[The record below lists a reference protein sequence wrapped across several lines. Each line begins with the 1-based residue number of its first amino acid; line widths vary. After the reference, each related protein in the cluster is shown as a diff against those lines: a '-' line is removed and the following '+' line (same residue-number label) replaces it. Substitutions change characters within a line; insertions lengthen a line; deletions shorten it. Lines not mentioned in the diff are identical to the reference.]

1 MIDAAAFAAAMASL
15 GPFEPAPRLAVAVSG
30 GADSMALALLTA
42 DWAAAAGGEAVALTV
57 DHRLRPGSAAEAR
70 QVAAWMAARS
80 ISHHILVRAGGRPA
94 TGLQAAAR
102 TARYELLE
110 DWCRQHHVRHLL
122 LAHHQDDQAETL
134 LLRLGR
140 GSGADGLAAMAAV
153 APRRG
158 LRLLRPLLDFPG
170 AALRA
175 VLRDRRQDW
184 VEDPS
189 NEDPAYARVRL
200 RQLLP
205 LLAAEGLTADRL
217 AATARRLGR
226 VRLALDRVV
235 DERLAASATFHPAGF
250 AWVRR
255 QAFADGPDEI
265 ALRLLLRLLRAVGG
279 QPYPPRAERSERL
292 CRRLGGEGA
301 VAATLAGCRLV
312 SQGESVLVC
321 REPARMADAVP
332 LVPGD
337 DFVWDGRMHVK
348 VPADL
353 PPGLF
358 LGGLGRQGWRL
369 LRGVPPVPAAARPSL
384 PVLTDSDG
392 VFAVPH
398 LGYNRDRAVCGG
410 DWISW
415 NPATRDCLVPAW
427 TGII

>member
-1 MIDAAAFAAAMASL
+1 MVPTRSPCACCCAFCGRWAASLIRPGPSAANVCAAA
-15 GPFEPAPRLAVAVSG
+15 
-30 GADSMALALLTA
+30 
-42 DWAAAAGGEAVALTV
+42 W
-57 DHRLRPGSAAEAR
+57 
-70 QVAAWMAARS
+70 
-80 ISHHILVRAGGRPA
+80 
-94 TGLQAAAR
+94 
-102 TARYELLE
+102 
-110 DWCRQHHVRHLL
+110 
-122 LAHHQDDQAETL
+122 
-134 LLRLGR
+134 
-140 GSGADGLAAMAAV
+140 
-153 APRRG
+153 
-158 LRLLRPLLDFPG
+158 
-170 AALRA
+170 
-175 VLRDRRQDW
+175 
-184 VEDPS
+184 
-189 NEDPAYARVRL
+189 
-200 RQLLP
+200 
-205 LLAAEGLTADRL
+205 
-217 AATARRLGR
+217 
-226 VRLALDRVV
+226 
-235 DERLAASATFHPAGF
+235 
-250 AWVRR
+250 
-255 QAFADGPDEI
+255 
-265 ALRLLLRLLRAVGG
+265 
-279 QPYPPRAERSERL
+279 
-292 CRRLGGEGA
+292 GGEGA

-415 NPATRDCLVPAW
+415 NPATSDCLVPAW